1 MISATGTSNAGPGTL
16 LGHTREFR
24 SSAGVAKRAPSGPYS
39 QSVPVRRS
47 PFTTCGTRSAVADV
61 GIVSPP

>member
-24 SSAGVAKRAPSGPYS
+24 SRAGVAKRAPCAAVLAVGTGEALTLHH
-39 QSVPVRRS
+39 VRHQECR
-47 PFTTCGTRSAVADV
+47 G
-61 GIVSPP
+61 